1 MKLCGVSR
9 ACAPSPSGLCP
20 KLQVVSQTDFT
31 STCVCVCVCVAGRG
45 GGISMTVVVAPAS
58 QALRWQ
64 HGGGVSQHVAPPVP
78 AVPVSALYPVLC
90 CGTEVRSPLSTRWGW
105 WFPDPPPKDPQIRGC
120 TSSALR
126 PPCPQIRRLQ
136 MQRASDTLPFT
147 SLVPEVMGFC

>member
-64 HGGGVSQHVAPPVP
+64 HGGGVSQHMAPPVP

-105 WFPDPPPKDPQIRGC
+105 WFPDPPPRIPKSVDAQVALSDPRVLRFGGCRCRGP
-120 TSSALR
+120 AI
-126 PPCPQIRRLQ
+126 PCH
-136 MQRASDTLPFT
+136 
-147 SLVPEVMGFC
+147 SLLLFPR